1 MRWSWHG
8 LVAVLLALTVGGGY
22 ATVLVIT
29 AMQAGPVTEGGAALL
44 NNMGSVL
51 AGALAGWL
59 GGSAV
64 AAERRRE
71 NDPDDDV

>member
-8 LVAVLLALTVGGGY
+8 IVAVILAVTVGGGY
-22 ATVLVIT
+22 ATVLTIT
-29 AMQAGPVTEGGAALL
+29 ALQAGPVTEGGAALL

-64 AAERRRE
+64 AAERRRQG
-71 NDPDDDV
+71 DVDDDV